1 VKEMKEKLNM
11 YTVCMA
17 GWMLGTVVTIYI
29 LYENVENKNFVN
41 LTLAAIVF
49 WMMMMLLIQDVAKPI
64 AQRRF
69 QKNLET
75 KIWKNYLLCLI
86 ADLCIVAGF
95 FGYLATAQY
104 IFLGVIF
111 VLILIRAMKRKMF
124 FAETVNRS

>member
-1 VKEMKEKLNM
+1 MKEKLNM

-86 ADLCIVAGF
+86 ADLCIGAGF

>member
-1 VKEMKEKLNM
+1 MKEKLNM

>member
-1 VKEMKEKLNM
+1 MKEKLNM

-124 FAETVNRS
+124 FAQTVNRS